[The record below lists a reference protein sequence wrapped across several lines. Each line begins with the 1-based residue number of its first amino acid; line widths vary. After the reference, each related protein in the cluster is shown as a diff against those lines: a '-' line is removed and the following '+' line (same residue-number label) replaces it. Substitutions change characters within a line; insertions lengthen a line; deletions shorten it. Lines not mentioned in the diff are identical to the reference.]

1 VAESTADAGSTTA
14 PDEPVATDPKPDRKV
29 ETREKR
35 KAKQPSDKDLEGT
48 PLDPN
53 GVAPSDPIVVA
64 ASVVDNTSVELVID
78 GHEFTLTPDEAH
90 NLALALSRAHI
101 ELVR

>member
-1 VAESTADAGSTTA
+1 MAESTADAVQTA
-14 PDEPVATDPKPDRKV
+14 
-29 ETREKR
+29 EKR
-35 KAKQPSDKDLEGT
+35 KAKQPSDSDLRGT
-48 PLDPN
+48 PLDPD
-53 GVAPSDPIVVA
+53 GVPAPDPIVVA
-64 ASVVDNTSVELVID
+64 ASVVDNRSVELVID